1 MSHTLYGL
9 GGFLLTASFAGT
21 VLAHIAAIATVA
33 TGKIL
38 VSDTKRLLA
47 AVLSAALTSVGRALP
62 GWCVRQP
69 AEAHAGQASP
79 PVGLWPTAVRPT
91 DAPFRSRC
99 THPD

>member
-9 GGFLLTASFAGT
+9 GGFLLTASFAAT

-47 AVLSAALTSVGRALP
+47 AVLRLVRGRN
-62 GWCVRQP
+62 R
-69 AEAHAGQASP
+69 
-79 PVGLWPTAVRPT
+79 
-91 DAPFRSRC
+91 
-99 THPD
+99 

>member
-33 TGKIL
+33 TIKIL

-47 AVLSAALTSVGRALP
+47 AVLRLVRGRN
-62 GWCVRQP
+62 R
-69 AEAHAGQASP
+69 
-79 PVGLWPTAVRPT
+79 
-91 DAPFRSRC
+91 
-99 THPD
+99 